1 MNISFIKPEN
11 PVGSHLT
18 AYISTTLPL
27 NIYIGGK
34 QQICMKRSVKAVT
47 EPLLPV
53 TVLYRHPNG
62 TANMVMGKV

>member
-1 MNISFIKPEN
+1 MNISLIKPEN

-27 NIYIGGK
+27 NIYIGGESRFA
-34 QQICMKRSVKAVT
+34 QRDLLKAVT
-47 EPLLPV
+47 ELFLPV